1 MRLNNQILFNLKED
15 KEDWYYLCN
24 DAEQALFKVKNQ
36 CNDERAIKTL
46 EKMIIDLNSIRMEQ
60 YETLN
65 EYSLVEEEIYSNLD
79 NMVDALRTNFKGITN
94 LDYIKKSL
102 RFHYDN
108 DYISEEEYKEL
119 YKEFVASKKSVV
131 KSYEDLPYSD
141 FKARNTLGTLKDGK
155 NFVIFDDDDVYIIK
169 GSIEELKKI
178 IYSDED
184 QDLKMFDNFMN
195 KYSKRADNELETQ
208 ILIDTGRFIDDPLN
222 EQSLIEEDRPLLNKA
237 KEQLDFLNTKLAD
250 VNDEVVNKT
259 RKELEDKIASYEKHN
274 KEKSLKED
282 GFRSYVDKQLRDGAI
297 DDPEYV
303 NTLSDEEYEDLLT
316 NTWMKDPE
324 MIKMYNELNP
334 NAKIYQ
340 IRDVA
345 NTDYAFRGYDEVAD
359 KIDLDDYDLVATIYV
374 SDEDDDALE
383 KIFMYGNTDKSK
395 FTMIKPMR
403 SISVSDIIEYDGA
416 KYYVDDFGF
425 KEL

>member
-24 DAEQALFKVKNQ
+24 EAEQALFKIKNQ
-36 CNDERAIKTL
+36 CNDERAIKTI
-46 EKMIIDLNSIRMEQ
+46 ERMIIDLNNIRMEQ

-155 NFVIFDDDDVYIIK
+155 NFVIFDDNDVYIIK

-208 ILIDTGRFIDDPLN
+208 ILIDTGRLMDDPLN
-222 EQSLIEEDRPLLNKA
+222 EQSLVEEDRPLLNNA
-237 KEQLDFLNTKLAD
+237 KEQLDFLNTNLSD
-250 VNDEVVNKT
+250 INDEVVNKT
-259 RKELEDKIASYEKHN
+259 RKELEDKIAGYEKHN
-274 KEKSLKED
+274 
-282 GFRSYVDKQLRDGAI
+282 
-297 DDPEYV
+297 
-303 NTLSDEEYEDLLT
+303 
-316 NTWMKDPE
+316 
-324 MIKMYNELNP
+324 ELNQ

-345 NTDYAFRGYDEVAD
+345 NTNYAFRGYDEVAD
-359 KIDLDDYDLVATIYV
+359 KIDLNDYDLVATIYV